1 MAGIRK
7 KNISKKIGFISTRI
21 AGTDGV
27 SLEIAKWADVF
38 ERNGHQ
44 CFYFAG
50 EIDRPRN
57 KSMLVEKAHFKH
69 PAIEKI
75 NKTCFGK
82 YSRSRR
88 ISNSIHS
95 LREYFKGKIYK
106 FVRKFGIDVI
116 VAENVLSIP
125 SNIPFGLALTE
136 FIAETGFPTIAHHH
150 DFYWERKRF
159 LINGIN
165 DYLQWAFPSD
175 LPSIK
180 HVVINSLASE
190 QLSDR
195 KGISN
200 IVIPNV
206 YDFANPPVFSNDNKC
221 AELRKIVGLHRE
233 ELFILQPTRIIPR
246 KQIERSIE
254 IVSQI
259 QGKNKTLVISH
270 SVDDEGNAYCKKV
283 KKYAK
288 NLGVKLSLIKDV
300 VGPERVSGRKGKK
313 FSIGEVYRCADL
325 VVYLSEYE
333 GFGNAFLEAVYY
345 KKPIVVNRYPVYVA
359 DIEPKGFEV
368 IAVNGLKDKDVVRR
382 INNILSDSKKRDKT
396 AEKNYN
402 TALKYFSYE
411 TLEKSLNYLMTVI
424 RN

>member
-1 MAGIRK
+1 MAGRRK

-57 KSMLVEKAHFKH
+57 KSMLVEKVHFKH

-75 NKTCFGK
+75 NKACFGK

-95 LREYFKGKIYK
+95 MREYFKGKIYK

-150 DFYWERKRF
+150 DFYWERERF
-159 LINGIN
+159 LISGIN
-165 DYLQWAFPSD
+165 DYLQWAFPPY

-206 YDFANPPVFSNDNKC
+206 YDFANPPVFSSNNRC
-221 AELRKIVGLHRE
+221 AELRKIVGLGRE

-246 KQIERSIE
+246 KQIERSIR

-270 SVDDEGNAYCKKV
+270 NVDDEGNAYWKKV
-283 KKYAK
+283 KK
-288 NLGVKLSLIKDV
+288 
-300 VGPERVSGRKGKK
+300 
-313 FSIGEVYRCADL
+313 
-325 VVYLSEYE
+325 
-333 GFGNAFLEAVYY
+333 
-345 KKPIVVNRYPVYVA
+345 
-359 DIEPKGFEV
+359 
-368 IAVNGLKDKDVVRR
+368 
-382 INNILSDSKKRDKT
+382 
-396 AEKNYN
+396 
-402 TALKYFSYE
+402 
-411 TLEKSLNYLMTVI
+411 
-424 RN
+424 